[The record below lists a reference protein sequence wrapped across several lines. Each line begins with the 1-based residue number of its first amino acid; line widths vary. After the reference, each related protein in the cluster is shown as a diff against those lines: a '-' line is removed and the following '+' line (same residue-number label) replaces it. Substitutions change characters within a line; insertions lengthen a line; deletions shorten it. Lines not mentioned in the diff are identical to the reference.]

1 MFMLFTSR
9 EILMDI
15 TDCEGDAQAGITT
28 VPVKHGKKTASGVAL
43 VCSLIS
49 AISACSA
56 SLIPWIRTLAVSGE
70 SFTAFKTISGLA
82 SIVKTSVA
90 RKVILS
96 VAGSTMLLLRT
107 FSVWKTNG
115 EDSNLAER
123 AIRESLFSVLFVLA
137 SFL

>member
-1 MFMLFTSR
+1 
-9 EILMDI
+9 MDI
-15 TDCEGDAQAGITT
+15 TDCEGDAQAGVTT
-28 VPVKHGKKTASGVAL
+28 VPVKYGKKTASGVAFS
-43 VCSLIS
+43 CSLIS

-56 SLIPWIRTLAVSGE
+56 SLIPWILTLAVRGE
-70 SFTAFKTISGLA
+70 SSTAYKTIPGLA
-82 SIVKTSVA
+82 SIVTTPGV
-90 RKVILS
+90 RKVFLS

-107 FSVWKTNG
+107 FGVWKSNG